1 MPQGMTAGQA
11 MINRAVIDRGS
22 QDKLTAYQD
31 KQQTWLGKKSKFSG
45 WGRFLGAAALG
56 GLALATG
63 GGSLLIGAAAGLGS
77 RLGSEGGENLADRGD
92 IFARKGKGGYKPKK
106 LDKDD
111 ITFYKEEA
119 GQINRDTQRFEQEFD
134 MKQNVDAAK
143 DAYTAFNLANIA
155 QSYGSKAAE
164 EAAKGGGAA
173 AKAKSAEI
181 AGQTPWEGVKAMGG
195 DWKSKAGSLFKKEA
209 GEETGKKV
217 LSKTVTDVTEK
228 NIIESLATKSG
239 ADITD
244 IIPDPTKIV
253 DIGGGA
259 SQGGNI
265 SNIFSGADV
274 ATSQLPE
281 YASYGDALKQ
291 REKYQGMFNRFQ
303 QGGDTSS
310 EAWDA
315 MWNT

>member
-31 KQQTWLGKKSKFSG
+31 KQQTWLGKKSKYSG
-45 WGRFLGAAALG
+45 WGRFFGAAALG

-63 GGSLLIGAAAGLGS
+63 GGSLLIAAAAGLGS

-143 DAYTAFNLANIA
+143 DAYTAFNLSNIA

-195 DWKSKAGSLFKKEA
+195 DWKSKAGSFFKKEA

-217 LSKTVTDVTEK
+217 LSKTVTEK
-228 NIIESLATKSG
+228 NIMESLAT
-239 ADITD
+239 DIL
-244 IIPDPTKIV
+244 PDPTTDILPDPAKILNV
-253 DIGGGA
+253 GGDV
-259 SQGGNI
+259 SQIGGNI
-265 SNIFSGADV
+265 SNILPGAEA

-281 YASYGDALKQ
+281 YASYEDAFKQ

-303 QGGDTSS
+303 QGGDTST

>member
-1 MPQGMTAGQA
+1 MSTELINGLPKTPEWEEVVKPIADAAATISTDELYDESGDPKARANAAAEVTKTLQDAMGEMAAIVQCAQALKDEISKSKPEDESKTIGDLSKDSDGTDFPTADDIAKG
-11 MINRAVIDRGS
+11 VE
-22 QDKLTAYQD
+22 KAYQIPE
-31 KQQTWLGKKSKFSG
+31 W
-45 WGRFLGAAALG
+45 
-56 GLALATG
+56 
-63 GGSLLIGAAAGLGS
+63 
-77 RLGSEGGENLADRGD
+77 
-92 IFARKGKGGYKPKK
+92 
-106 LDKDD
+106 
-111 ITFYKEEA
+111 
-119 GQINRDTQRFEQEFD
+119 
-134 MKQNVDAAK
+134 
-143 DAYTAFNLANIA
+143 FNKAWQA
-155 QSYGSKAAE
+155 GSKAAE